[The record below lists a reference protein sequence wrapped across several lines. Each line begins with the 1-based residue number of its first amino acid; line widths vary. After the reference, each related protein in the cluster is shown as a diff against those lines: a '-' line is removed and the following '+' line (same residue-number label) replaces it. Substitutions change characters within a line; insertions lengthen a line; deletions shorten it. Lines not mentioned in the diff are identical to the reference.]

1 MKSTSCMHLNLL
13 IERGVER
20 ARSKIRNCFLD
31 QELDM
36 KLVYKENEPE
46 KNRKN
51 KK

>member
-1 MKSTSCMHLNLL
+1 MKIISCMHLILL